1 MIARA
6 ATLITLATIA
16 TIPAGAHGQAMDTFG
31 MGSRS
36 TAMGGAVSADVAD
49 FSANFYNPAG
59 LARGDELRIALGYM
73 GVHSQMYVNDIDS
86 SIDGVRGVVAGF
98 VVPGRFGD
106 VGFAFGL
113 GVHLGD
119 NRVSRSRTLPRT
131 TPRWEFYD
139 NRPHRTFLAAHL
151 ALRPVDWLLIGG
163 GIGFQAISTT
173 TLELRGTLDIPSPA
187 GASQLEQNLIGDLKT
202 LRYPQLGVQVVPN
215 DDISFGLAYRGE
227 YRLSNVLAAEGLAG
241 VTGVA
246 EVPPDLFVLIHT
258 ESVNSF
264 SPQQLSFGASVRV
277 LDWLKI
283 NAELTWVDW
292 SDYETSIGSSD
303 VVLTLDVP
311 PELMD
316 FIEVPDEIAS
326 TRGLTNE
333 ELGMS
338 DRWVPRIGIEARAA
352 ETDALAL
359 DVRAGYFFESSP
371 MPEQSGPYNLID
383 TDRHAMS
390 LGAGLVLT
398 DLEPTVS
405 GFLSIDLHLQ
415 YSILPERLMEKR
427 SLVDTFGDYRA
438 RGSIF
443 AAGLTTELGF
453 E

>member
-1 MIARA
+1 MTRAPTLFCVLVLVIATGAPARA
-6 ATLITLATIA
+6 HA
-16 TIPAGAHGQAMDTFG
+16 QAMDTFG

-36 TAMGGAVSADVAD
+36 TAMGGAVTADVED
-49 FSANFYNPAG
+49 FSANYYNPAG

-98 VVPGRFGD
+98 VVPGRLGE

-139 NRPHRTFLAAHL
+139 NRPHRTYLAAHL
-151 ALRPVDWLLIGG
+151 ALRLVDWLLVGG
-163 GIGFQAISTT
+163 GLAFQAISTT

-187 GASQLEQNLIGDLKT
+187 GASELEQNLVGDLET
-202 LRYPQLGVQVVPN
+202 LRYPQLGAQIVPN
-215 DDISFGLAYRGE
+215 DDVSFGVAYRGE
-227 YRLSNVLAAEGLAG
+227 YRLSNVLGAEGLAG
-241 VTGVA
+241 VTGVS
-246 EVPPDLFVLIHT
+246 EVPPDLYVLINT

-264 SPQQLSFGASVRV
+264 APQQLSFGASVRV
-277 LDWLKI
+277 LEWLKV

-292 SDYETSIGSSD
+292 SDYETSIGQSD

-316 FIEVPDEIAS
+316 FIEVPDSIAS
-326 TRGLTNE
+326 TRPIDAGF
-333 ELGMS
+333 S
-338 DRWVPRIGIEARAA
+338 DRWVPRIGLEARAL
-352 ETDALAL
+352 ETDALSL
-359 DVRAGYFFESSP
+359 DVRAGYFFESTP
-371 MPEQSGPYNLID
+371 VPEQSGAYNLID
-383 TDRHAMS
+383 TDRHALS

-398 DLEPTVS
+398 DLEPTVN
-405 GFLSIDLHLQ
+405 GFLAFDLHLQ
-415 YSILPERLMEKR
+415 YSILPERTMVKQ

-443 AAGLTTELGF
+443 AAGLVTELGF